1 MLFDSGEE
9 IVVPAPSP
17 SHALSPIS
25 SPMQSPNLAPITPAK
40 KQHSIDSPSPAPM
53 LASSP
58 SETRNTLLAPTP
70 AAQPSLS
77 PSNAP
82 ASLLGNLESPQGAF
96 TPSIKKAR
104 GYLELSLAPG
114 PAPEVLTRQDDK
126 EKTAQEGHRTLSNG
140 VIIALVVTGVL
151 AVILGSFLCCLRRCG
166 RKSQIS
172 LRVTPKQPDANAQA
186 ISMQA
191 SSSRACIGNDQ
202 TSNAVSEIIENSQP
216 AESTRELN
224 TEQTAASSQ
233 INLTSDNPSPQ
244 HLPANL
250 ATSTPAVQGTDI
262 WSEIDIVSQQE
273 RNTSGQSEQ
282 SETEIRHANQED
294 VGPSPQEERA
304 QTNVPNG
311 KLAAMAALLS
321 QSWNSV
327 SWWPNPLRGSPT
339 PTQPANNTA
348 VQARHR
354 RRGSHIR
361 PFAGTLPLCSII
373 ASWAHNE
380 CSPVLNVWEPDCYLN
395 L

>member
-1 MLFDSGEE
+1 MLFDPGEE
-9 IVVPAPSP
+9 TVVPAPSP
-17 SHALSPIS
+17 SRALSPIS
-25 SPMQSPNLAPITPAK
+25 SPMQSPNLAPRTPAK
-40 KQHSIDSPSPAPM
+40 KQHSIDSPSPTPM

-58 SETRNTLLAPTP
+58 SETRNTFLAPTP

-96 TPSIKKAR
+96 TPSIEKAR
-104 GYLELSLAPG
+104 EYLELSLAPG

-126 EKTAQEGHRTLSNG
+126 EKTAQAGHRTLSNG
-140 VIIALVVTGVL
+140 VIIALVVIGVL

-202 TSNAVSEIIENSQP
+202 TSNAESEIIENSQP

-224 TEQTAASSQ
+224 IEQTAISSQ
-233 INLTSDNPSPQ
+233 INSMPNDPAPQ
-244 HLPANL
+244 QLPTNL
-250 ATSTPAVQGTDI
+250 ATSSLAVQGTDI
-262 WSEIDIVSQQE
+262 WSEIDIVSRQE

-282 SETEIRHANQED
+282 SETENRHANQD
-294 VGPSPQEERA
+294 AGPSNQEERA

-311 KLAAMAALLS
+311 KMAAMAALLS

-327 SWWPNPLRGSPT
+327 SWRPNLLWGSPT

-361 PFAGTLPLCSII
+361 PFAGTLPLRTFHFPLS
-373 ASWAHNE
+373 S
-380 CSPVLNVWEPDCYLN
+380 
-395 L
+395 